1 MTDTAEDRLSELRAA
16 YAARR
21 PESRHHHERARAVMP
36 GGNTRSVL
44 HLSPFPFV
52 IAGGKADTLTDIDG
66 ISYIDC
72 AGEFSAGLYGHDT
85 PEITAAL
92 HEALAG
98 GLVLSGP
105 NRYEVPFAELICA
118 RFASVE
124 RVRFCNSGTEA
135 NLFAIQTAR
144 NATGRDRIMVFE
156 GAYHGGV
163 LTFGQGPSPMAA
175 PFDWVMARFNEIDAT
190 RAAIRDHAGE
200 LAAILVE
207 PMIGAAGNIPARA
220 AFLDML
226 RQEASRAGAI
236 LIFDEVKTS
245 RLGAGGLQGEYGVTP
260 DMTTLGKYL
269 GGGLPFGAFG
279 GRAEVMERFDP
290 ARPGA
295 LAHAGTFNNNVMSM
309 AGGLAG
315 LRDVFTPARAAQF
328 LQECEAFR
336 HGLNAGF
343 AKAGLEVRASG
354 MGSILSLHLG
364 AESPETLAQSDPRSV
379 ILRQLVH
386 LNALERGLALTP
398 RGDIYLSLPM
408 DAPRR
413 ERIAETLTGA
423 VRDELPFV
431 PGRECR

>member
-1 MTDTAEDRLSELRAA
+1 MTDTAQDRLDALRAN

-21 PESRHHHERARAVMP
+21 PESRRYHERARAVMP
-36 GGNTRSVL
+36 GGNTRTVL
-44 HLSPFPFV
+44 HLSPFPVV
-52 IAGGKADTLTDIDG
+52 IAAGKADSLTDIDG

-85 PEITAAL
+85 PDITAAL
-92 HEALAG
+92 QEALAG

-105 NRYEVPFAELICA
+105 NRYEVPLAELICS

-144 NATGRDRIMVFE
+144 NVTGRDRIMVFE

-163 LTFGQGPSPMAA
+163 LTFGQGPSPMAV
-175 PFDWVMARFNEIDAT
+175 PFDWVMARFNDIDAT
-190 RAAIRDHAGE
+190 RAAIRDQAGK

-220 AFLDML
+220 GFLEML
-226 RQEASRAGAI
+226 RHEASRAGAI

-245 RLGAGGLQGEYGVTP
+245 RLGAGGLQGEYGVIP
-260 DMTTLGKYL
+260 DMATLGKYL

-279 GRAEVMERFDP
+279 GHTEVMERFDP

-315 LRDVFTPARAAQF
+315 LRNVFTPARAAQF
-328 LQECEAFR
+328 LQESETFR
-336 HGLNAGF
+336 RGLNAGF
-343 AKAGLEVRASG
+343 ADAGLDVRASG

-364 AESPETLAQSDPRSV
+364 SDIPETLAQTDPRSV

-408 DAPRR
+408 NASGR
-413 ERIAETLTGA
+413 ERIGEILTGA

-431 PGRECR
+431 LEGGAR